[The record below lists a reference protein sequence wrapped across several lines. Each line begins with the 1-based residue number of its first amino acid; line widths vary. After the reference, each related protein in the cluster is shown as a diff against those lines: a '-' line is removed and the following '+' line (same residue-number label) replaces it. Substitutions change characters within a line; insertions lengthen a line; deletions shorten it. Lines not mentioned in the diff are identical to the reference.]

1 MSAFYTNITSGHPY
15 FSERNTLRHPLVVD
29 RIPSRKSWVDREEIR
44 FLQKKLKGDDMN
56 WKQTWTQSIIVVSF
70 LALCSLNV
78 QAETAHWDIDPDH
91 SLIEFRV
98 AHMVI
103 SKTSG
108 RFLDYRGFV
117 EMDANAK
124 TIKAIEATINADS
137 INTNHEKRDGHL
149 RNADFLDVK
158 QFPTITYTM
167 KTAQKE
173 GEAYKVI
180 GNLTLRGVTKEV
192 TLTGTL
198 NGVTKDPWGNTR
210 VGFTA
215 DGKLNRKDFGMVWN
229 KALDNGG
236 LVVGDD
242 VHIHLDI
249 ECIKAKTP

>member
-1 MSAFYTNITSGHPY
+1 MG
-15 FSERNTLRHPLVVD
+15 
-29 RIPSRKSWVDREEIR
+29 
-44 FLQKKLKGDDMN
+44 
-56 WKQTWTQSIIVVSF
+56 F

-78 QAETAHWDIDPDH
+78 HAETARWNIDPDH

-117 EMDANAK
+117 EMDVDAR

-167 KTAQKE
+167 KTAQKD
-173 GEAYKVI
+173 GESYKVI
-180 GNLTLRGVTKEV
+180 GNLTLHGVTKEV
-192 TLTGTL
+192 PLTGTL
-198 NGVTKDPWGNTR
+198 NGITKDPWGNTR
-210 VGFTA
+210 AGFTA
-215 DGKLNRKDFGMVWN
+215 EGKLNRKDFGMVWN
-229 KALDNGG
+229 KTLDTGG

-249 ECIKAKTP
+249 ECIKAKQP